1 MKALLVIDMQE
12 DYMGEMRDKK
22 RFPYHPE
29 RLIPR
34 INERIQNYKNEGN
47 LVVYVLNRF
56 FYQSRRYSPQPVQGL
71 TMVSDHIFIKKRMN
85 SLSSPALAGF
95 LRENNI
101 TELEMV
107 GVDGNYCVAAS
118 ARSGVKNGFSVLFN
132 RQCVEAAKPDQFEKT
147 MSRLKASNVSVSE

>member
-12 DYMGEMRDKK
+12 DYVGEMRDKR

-29 RLIPR
+29 LLLPR
-34 INERIQNYKNEGN
+34 INERIQEFKNEGN

-56 FYQSRRYSPQPVQGL
+56 FYQRKTYTPRPVQGL
-71 TMVSDHIFIKKRMN
+71 TMVSNHIFIKNRMN
-85 SLSSPALAGF
+85 SFSNPALAGF

-101 TELEMV
+101 SELEMV

-118 ARSGVKNGFSVLFN
+118 ARSGVKNKFSVLFN
-132 RQCVEAAKPDQFEKT
+132 RQCIEAAKVDKFEKT
-147 MSRLKASNVSVSE
+147 MSRLRASNVTVQ